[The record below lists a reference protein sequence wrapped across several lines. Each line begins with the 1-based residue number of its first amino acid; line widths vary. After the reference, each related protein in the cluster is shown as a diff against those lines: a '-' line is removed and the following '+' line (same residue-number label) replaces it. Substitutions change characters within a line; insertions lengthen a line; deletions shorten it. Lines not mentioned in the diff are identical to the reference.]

1 MSKKRTARRTTLT
14 VCVVT
19 LLLSALTFGATSR
32 QSSSSSS
39 SQQGVTKDSIK
50 IGIPLVDF
58 SAIADYVDY
67 TFGDTEAI
75 SKVFVDDI
83 NKNGG
88 IDGRKIVPVYKKY
101 PPIPGQKPDP
111 LSLCTSFA
119 EDDKVF
125 AVVGVF
131 IDFTGQAQECVSKDH
146 KLVHI
151 GHELDQPFIDAVP
164 GGLMLT
170 PDRTK
175 ENVAKSLIDL
185 LGSTGKLKGK
195 TVAVVGQKDNQSRV
209 NDIIVPELKKQK
221 AKLGSTAIL
230 NITGTD
236 TSSAQAQVD
245 SFVEKWKSE
254 GVNMVF
260 LSGNDVSAK
269 QFAESIKA
277 GLPKAQLVTDTDTTL
292 DQAKGEQDAGKKPNP
307 YEGIITGTGIT
318 PSQRWATP
326 NATLKNCI
334 DVYEKA
340 TSTKVPGP
348 DDRKKTSDGKSIN
361 TDQALTDACGDLT
374 MFKAIAEKV
383 GPNLTTKN
391 WQKTVNS
398 FGTIDL
404 PSDKYASLCTGKY
417 GAEDDFQLVAYDS
430 SIGSNGDWKSLTAIK
445 DVPTKVCPGVKP
457 TG

>member
-1 MSKKRTARRTTLT
+1 MNKKRTARRTTFT

-19 LLLSALTFGATSR
+19 LLLAALTFGATSR
-32 QSSSSSS
+32 QSSSGSST
-39 SQQGVTKDSIK
+39 QQGVTKDTIK

-58 SAIADYVDY
+58 DAIKDYVDY

-75 SKVFVDDI
+75 SKTFVDDI

-88 IDGRKIVPVYKKY
+88 INGRKIVPVYRKY

-111 LSLCTSFA
+111 QSLCTSFA

-131 IDFTGQAQECVSKDH
+131 IDFTGQAQECVAKDH

-151 GHELDQPFIDAVP
+151 GHEIDQPWIDAVP

-175 ENVAKSLIDL
+175 ENVASALISL

-195 TVAVVGQKDNQSRV
+195 TVAVVGDKDNESRV
-209 NDIIVPELKKQK
+209 NDVILPALKKVK
-221 AKLGSTAIL
+221 AKTGSTAIL

-236 TSSAQAQVD
+236 TTSAQAQVD
-245 SFVEKWKSE
+245 SFVEKWKTE
-254 GVNMVF
+254 GVNAVF
-260 LSGNDVSAK
+260 LAGNNVSAK
-269 QFAESIKA
+269 QFAESIKK
-277 GLPKAQLVTDTDTTL
+277 GLPKAQLITDTDTAL
-292 DQAKGEQDAGKKPNP
+292 DQAKGEQEAGAKPNP
-307 YEGIITGTGIT
+307 YEGMITGTGIT

-334 DVYEKA
+334 AVYQKA
-340 TSTKVPGP
+340 TGTKVPSP
-348 DDRKKTSDGKSIN
+348 DNRKMTSDGKSIN

-383 GPNLTTKN
+383 GPNLTSKN
-391 WQKTVNS
+391 WQKAVDS

-430 SIGSNGDWKSLTAIK
+430 SIGKSGDWKSLTAVK

-457 TG
+457 AA